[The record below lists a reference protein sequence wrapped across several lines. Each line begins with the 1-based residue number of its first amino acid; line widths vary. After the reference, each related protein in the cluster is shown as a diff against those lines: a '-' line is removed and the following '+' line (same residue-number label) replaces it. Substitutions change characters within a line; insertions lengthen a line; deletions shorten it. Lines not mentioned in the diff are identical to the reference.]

1 VSAAKRAKNPV
12 LMLDFGDVSENSV
25 AFAPD
30 SARIRRA
37 EVAVAIDA
45 ADIVIVAPSNP
56 IVSIGPILAVRGV
69 GDLLAAARRGGTPVL
84 AVSPIVGGKALKG
97 PADRMLASLGH
108 EVLCIDLDPQ
118 ANLTVGL
125 GIDLNTVERS
135 IADVLIDSNV
145 TFGSIIRP
153 TKTKKVD
160 VAPATLELSA
170 AEVELFNAIGREMA
184 LRDKLAR
191 DVIDRYDYVLI
202 DCPPTLGLLT
212 LNALVASDAVL
223 IPLPCEYAATLRY
236 WLIVVPTSWSAG
248 TLPVGHCLRYRQS
261 RSAPY
266 TVSIMQSWRL
276 VRPGRI
282 VPRVT
287 GHEIGPPAPAV
298 AGGVGVGGG
307 CTGVVVAR
315 GEPERR
321 GAERWIAE

>member
-1 VSAAKRAKNPV
+1 MGTV
-12 LMLDFGDVSENSV
+12 
-25 AFAPD
+25 
-30 SARIRRA
+30 I
-37 EVAVAIDA
+37 AIA
-45 ADIVIVAPSNP
+45 NQK
-56 IVSIGPILAVRGV
+56 GGV
-69 GDLLAAARRGGTPVL
+69 GKTTCAINLGG
-84 AVSPIVGGKALKG
+84 A
-97 PADRMLASLGH
+97 LASLGH

-212 LNALVASDAVL
+212 LNALVAATGVIIPVQTQYYALKGVAALLKIIKTVQTRLNPNLKVYGLLPTFYDSRTILGRDMLESLRDLGDHQVFRTVIRQSVKVGEAPTAGVPITVYDPKSDAAKAFIDL
-223 IPLPCEYAATLRY
+223 AKE
-236 WLIVVPTSWSAG
+236 
-248 TLPVGHCLRYRQS
+248 
-261 RSAPY
+261 
-266 TVSIMQSWRL
+266 
-276 VRPGRI
+276 
-282 VPRVT
+282 
-287 GHEIGPPAPAV
+287 V
-298 AGGVGVGGG
+298 AN
-307 CTGVVVAR
+307 AH
-315 GEPERR
+315 
-321 GAERWIAE
+321 